1 MGAKSNIVLFGFM
14 GTGKTRVG
22 RAVAEQLGMTY
33 VDLDDLIE
41 AREGTAISTIFADK
55 GEPYFRQV
63 ESQIAAE
70 AAQLEGHVIATGG
83 GIVLNEANVR
93 TLERAGVGICLDATP
108 EAIYERVKNETHRPL
123 LSVDDPMA
131 RIRALL
137 EYRRPFYAKV
147 AHTIDTTGK
156 PVEAVVDEVVAIWR
170 RESE

>member
-22 RAVAEQLGMTY
+22 RAVAERLGMTY

-41 AREGTAISTIFADK
+41 AREGVAISEIFAAK
-55 GEPYFRQV
+55 GEAFFRQV
-63 ESQIAAE
+63 ESEIAAE
-70 AAQLEGHVIATGG
+70 AAQLDGRVIATGG
-83 GIVLNEANVR
+83 GVVLNEANIRV
-93 TLERAGVGICLDATP
+93 LERTGVGICLSATP
-108 EAIYERVKNETHRPL
+108 EAVYERVKGETHRPL
-123 LSVDDPMA
+123 LRVDDPMA

-147 AHTIDTTGK
+147 GHQIDTTGQ
-156 PVEAVVDEVVAIWR
+156 PVEAVIDAVIAIWR